1 MIVFILFALFLI
13 CFSFLLCAL
22 IGAALITYILR
33 DLAEHKD

>member
-1 MIVFILFALFLI
+1 MIVIILIALFII
-13 CFSFLLCAL
+13 CSSFLLCAL